1 MNTSPHSDAHAPG
14 TLAATLSHDF
24 AALAAATGPS
34 LVRVESGRRPVAT
47 GAVWA
52 PGVVVTT
59 QHALDPDLDHSCGL
73 ADGRTVPATLAGR
86 DHATDIAVLRIADA
100 PDLPPAAFADPGGAQ
115 VGHLVLA
122 AARPGRS
129 VRVALGV
136 LSALGDSWR
145 TRGGGRIERYLE
157 TDSALPPGF
166 AGGLLLAA
174 KGGALGML
182 TPALVRGASV
192 AIPPAALGRVV
203 TMLLDRG
210 RIERGF
216 LGVGSYPAELGPQ
229 LARELGQSTAL
240 IAVSVEPESPA
251 AAAGMLLGDVLVA
264 MDERPLRH
272 VRDLIELL
280 DGERIGT
287 EAALRIVRAGEL
299 RELKV
304 RIGARGPRGG

>member
-1 MNTSPHSDAHAPG
+1 MRNHEHSNSQAPG
-14 TLAATLSHDF
+14 TAAATLSNDF

-34 LVRVESGRRPVAT
+34 LVRVEAGRRPVAT
-47 GAVWA
+47 GTAWA
-52 PGVVVTT
+52 PGVVVTA
-59 QHALDPDLDHSCGL
+59 QHALDPDLDLSCCL
-73 ADGRTVPATLAGR
+73 ADGRLVPATLAGR
-86 DHATDIAVLRIADA
+86 DPATDIAVLRIPDA
-100 PDLPPAAFADPGGAQ
+100 DLPPATFADLAAAQ

-122 AARPGRS
+122 VARPGRT

-136 LSALGDSWR
+136 LAALGDSWR
-145 TRGGGRIERYLE
+145 TRGGGRLERYLE
-157 TDSALPPGF
+157 TDIALPQGF

-174 KGGALGML
+174 SGGALGVL
-182 TPALVRGASV
+182 SPALVRGASV
-192 AIPPAALGRVV
+192 AIPAATLRRVV
-203 TMLLDRG
+203 AMLLDRG

-216 LGVGSYPAELGPQ
+216 LGVGSYPADLGPK
-229 LARELGQSTAL
+229 LASELGQSTAL

-280 DGERIGT
+280 DSERIGT

-304 RIGARGPRGG
+304 RIGARGPRGV

>member
-1 MNTSPHSDAHAPG
+1 MSMPLDPQA
-14 TLAATLSHDF
+14 AATATALSHHL
-24 AALAAATGPS
+24 AALAAGVGPS
-34 LVRVESGRRPVAT
+34 LVRVESGHRSAAT

-52 PGVVVTT
+52 PGVVVTA
-59 QHALDPDLDHSCGL
+59 QHALDLDLDLSCGL

-86 DHATDIAVLRIADA
+86 DPGTDVAVLRVPDA
-100 PDLPPAAFADPGGAQ
+100 DLPPAAFADLAEAQ

-122 AARPGRS
+122 AARPGRT

-136 LSALGDSWR
+136 LSALGESWR
-145 TRGGGRIERYLE
+145 TRGGGRVEHYVE
-157 TDSALPPGF
+157 TDLALPPGF
-166 AGGLLLAA
+166 AGGLLVAA
-174 KGGALGML
+174 SGAALGLL
-182 TPALVRGASV
+182 TPALVRGASIAV
-192 AIPPAALGRVV
+192 PAPTLGRVV
-203 TMLLDRG
+203 ATLLDRG

-216 LGVGSYPAELGPQ
+216 LGVGSYPAELGPV
-229 LARELGQSTAL
+229 LARELGQATAL

-251 AAAGMLLGDVLVA
+251 ANAGMLLGDVLVA
-264 MDERPLRH
+264 MDGRPLRQ

-287 EAALRIVRAGEL
+287 EAALRIVRAGEP